1 MTQRDFSIGN
11 EIIYEDDI
19 HDYFMQITEQEI
31 AEVSGLIHA
40 TDDRT
45 LIYSCS
51 SGSTG
56 NPKRII
62 NSHKKVY
69 LMSNRTA
76 HFVMEPNA
84 RVCHTHLLHHG
95 SSAGFHFLPGLM
107 HGKEQYTCVASNGS
121 MARLAKFVQEH
132 RINQLFLYTHSML
145 TEFLTH
151 VDVLEH
157 NVNILTLYQITKNLL
172 PLIKQK
178 KINFVKSS
186 FGDTTIGDAFF
197 LKTVDQHTD
206 EDTYDV
212 SNMGSQLD
220 DFWQFEIRNNQL
232 YVASQQL
239 GQDWATSNDLFCVI
253 DGNYY
258 FQGRANRYRIN
269 GCWIELNKI
278 ENKVTELFG
287 LNGANIVVDTDMQ
300 KIYLAVWKQNQT
312 AVQALNEFFKDT
324 YKNKLKISYVL
335 NNESY
340 INFLSSRKI
349 DQTKIRLHC
358 RNKFLEG
365 KS

>member
-1 MTQRDFSIGN
+1 
-11 EIIYEDDI
+11 
-19 HDYFMQITEQEI
+19 
-31 AEVSGLIHA
+31 
-40 TDDRT
+40 
-45 LIYSCS
+45 
-51 SGSTG
+51 
-56 NPKRII
+56 
-62 NSHKKVY
+62 
-69 LMSNRTA
+69 
-76 HFVMEPNA
+76 
-84 RVCHTHLLHHG
+84 
-95 SSAGFHFLPGLM
+95 
-107 HGKEQYTCVASNGS
+107 
-121 MARLAKFVQEH
+121 
-132 RINQLFLYTHSML
+132 
-145 TEFLTH
+145 
-151 VDVLEH
+151 
-157 NVNILTLYQITKNLL
+157 
-172 PLIKQK
+172 
-178 KINFVKSS
+178 
-186 FGDTTIGDAFF
+186 
-197 LKTVDQHTD
+197 
-206 EDTYDV
+206 
-212 SNMGSQLD
+212 
-220 DFWQFEIRNNQL
+220 
-232 YVASQQL
+232 
-239 GQDWATSNDLFCVI
+239 VI